1 MAFAAI
7 FVPNFRLQAV
17 VRCEPE
23 LAVRPIALIDGPPP
37 TYQVVAVNR
46 LAARLG
52 VAEGGHA
59 GRIGAELDRPGN
71 LGGSD
76 SWEDAE
82 SWRHS
87 GSTPRSCVN
96 AR

>member
-52 VAEGGHA
+52 VALPLPVAGPSEGEEVK
-59 GRIGAELDRPGN
+59 GAPVLT
-71 LGGSD
+71 
-76 SWEDAE
+76 A
-82 SWRHS
+82 S
-87 GSTPRSCVN
+87 G
-96 AR
+96 